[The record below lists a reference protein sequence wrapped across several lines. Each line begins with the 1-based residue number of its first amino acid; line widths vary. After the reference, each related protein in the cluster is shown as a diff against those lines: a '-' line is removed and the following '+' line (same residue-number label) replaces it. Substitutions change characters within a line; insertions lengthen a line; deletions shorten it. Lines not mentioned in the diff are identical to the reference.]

1 MSKRKNNIDSLL
13 AAIKR
18 QALEESTTASV
29 EGAKLSDV
37 TKPAPRNA
45 ANPEAITPAAPQEPS
60 RRIGQKVTIWM
71 HDEDRK
77 LVREIAAWLAG
88 QGLRL
93 SDSMVIRAALRF
105 VKTGAGFFQR
115 IGRASALDGSL
126 QGRAYRVTVE
136 SVLSAKSCA
145 QLTGARVRSW
155 EAAQTNTAKPLSCRD
170 GLGRAGL

>member
-1 MSKRKNNIDSLL
+1 MSKRKNNVDSLL

-18 QALEESTTASV
+18 QAPEESTTASI
-29 EGAKLSDV
+29 EPANSSDV
-37 TKPAPRNA
+37 AKSAPKNA
-45 ANPEAITPAAPQEPS
+45 ARPEAIAPAERQEPN

-71 HDEDRK
+71 HDQDRK
-77 LVREIAAWLAG
+77 LVRELAAWLAG
-88 QGLRL
+88 QGLRP

-105 VKTGAGFFQR
+105 VKTGAGFLQTYR
-115 IGRASALDGSL
+115 QGLGPGWSL